1 MKCPHCGHNHS
12 RITDTRSVADGT
24 LRRRMCL
31 GCAKGYT
38 TMERV
43 TVWVARESLHRDL
56 TTDPPVLY
64 AVPDAVEARN
74 ARRAKP
80 KAARYQAKLGGDL
93 LGNICFEAQPL
104 LVQWWNESR
113 WSKHKAKA
121 TWTEAAWL
129 SSVSRVSRL
138 PRELQLQ
145 LAKAGVEHGW
155 QSLKVEYLDRYDLA
169 AAAGP
174 RPTPTD
180 PAMREALASW

>member
-1 MKCPHCGHNHS
+1 MKCPHCGHGKS
-12 RITDTRSVADGT
+12 RVIETRARPEADLRIRICQGCGEQFRT
-24 LRRRMCL
+24 L
-31 GCAKGYT
+31 
-38 TMERV
+38 ERV
-43 TVWVARESLHRDL
+43 ALYAGRSTGYVELAQPPALEVVP
-56 TTDPPVLY
+56 TPPVDLPKVKV
-64 AVPDAVEARN
+64 A
-74 ARRAKP
+74 
-80 KAARYQAKLGGDL
+80 KAARFEAQLGGDL
-93 LGNICFEAQPL
+93 LGQVCLEAQPL

-129 SSVSRVSRL
+129 SSVNRVARL

-155 QSLKVEYLDRYDLA
+155 QALKPEFLDRSDLA
-169 AAAGP
+169 AAAGT

>member
-1 MKCPHCGHNHS
+1 MKCPHCDYDKS
-12 RITDTRSVADGT
+12 RVLETRAGDDADLRVRSCHRCGKTFRTLERIALYAGRSSGYVEVAQ
-24 LRRRMCL
+24 
-31 GCAKGYT
+31 
-38 TMERV
+38 
-43 TVWVARESLHRDL
+43 
-56 TTDPPVLY
+56 PPVLE
-64 AVPDAVEARN
+64 AAPSLPVELPKVRA
-74 ARRAKP
+74 AKP
-80 KAARYQAKLGGDL
+80 ARYQAKLGGEM
-93 LGNICFEAQPL
+93 LGRICLDAQPL

-155 QSLKVEYLDRYDLA
+155 QALKVEFLDRSDLA
-169 AAAGP
+169 AAAGTK
-174 RPTPTD
+174 PTPTD